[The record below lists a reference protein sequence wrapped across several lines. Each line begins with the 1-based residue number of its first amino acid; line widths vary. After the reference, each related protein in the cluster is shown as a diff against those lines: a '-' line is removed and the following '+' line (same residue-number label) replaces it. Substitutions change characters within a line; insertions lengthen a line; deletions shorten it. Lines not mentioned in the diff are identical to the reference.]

1 VSPVIM
7 PLGVVETQSDRTVH
21 VRSLFICRHNGVE
34 WTHERMSWLVGH
46 TYNHRDMELAAR
58 LAAAV
63 TAGVVWEDVAV
74 KPGAKPDDPPI
85 LEAHNKHFY
94 GKYLDES
101 LKKAGF

>member
-1 VSPVIM
+1 
-7 PLGVVETQSDRTVH
+7 
-21 VRSLFICRHNGVE
+21 
-34 WTHERMSWLVGH
+34 
-46 TYNHRDMELAAR
+46 MELAAR